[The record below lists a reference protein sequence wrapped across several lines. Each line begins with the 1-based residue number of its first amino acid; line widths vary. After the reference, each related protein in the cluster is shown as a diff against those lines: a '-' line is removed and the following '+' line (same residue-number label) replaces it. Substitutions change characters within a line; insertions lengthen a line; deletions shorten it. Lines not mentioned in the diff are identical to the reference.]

1 MMMTIKKI
9 SVGLIVLALVTGC
22 TAGRQAFDDGQRL
35 IQEGKI
41 EEGLAELERALKE
54 NAGRVEFKTYYL
66 RQKELYISYLNT
78 RADNA
83 RAAKQYT
90 DAEGHYRRVLKFDAN
105 NRHASDGLE
114 GIRQDRRRDESMLNA
129 EKLLKANKT
138 DEAQAIARNVLAE
151 DPQHAS
157 ALKMMKELED
167 KANAQKQASS
177 GLGAAFKKPITLE
190 FRDANLKAIFE
201 VISRATQINFIF
213 DRDVRPDLKSTI
225 FVKNTTIE
233 DVVNLLMVTNQ
244 LDKRVLN
251 ENTVLIYPNTPAKN
265 KDYQELVVRA
275 FYLSN
280 ADVKQTLNMIKTLVK
295 TRDVFID
302 EKLNLLVMKD
312 TPEAIRL
319 AEKLIIAQD
328 RAEPEVMLEVEVL
341 EVKRSRLLDLGLQ
354 FPNTF
359 TALNIATQ
367 NTATTT
373 GGVIVNTS
381 AQTQNTVTI
390 QTLKNLTGGSIAV
403 SPNLQLN
410 FKKEDGDVQTLAN
423 PRIRVKNKEKA
434 KIHIGEKV
442 PVITTT
448 STANV
453 GVAESVSYLDVGLKL
468 DVEPQVYL
476 DNDVGI
482 KVGLEVSSIVR
493 EIRGQTGSLTYQVGT
508 RNAAT
513 VLRLKDGETQILAGL
528 ISDEDRQSASKIPG
542 LGDLPLIGRL
552 FSTHR
557 DETTKTEIVLLITP
571 RIVRNITRLEAAQS
585 EFSSGTEGAIGA
597 ASLNLRQST
606 STAPPVTLQ
615 GVPAP
620 MPSVAPPPPSST
632 PTQAA
637 PLTLFMATVPSIG
650 RGQEFN
656 LVVQATSSGEVK
668 TLGFDLV
675 YDPALLEVVRVTE
688 AAFLKQGN
696 AVTEFVGN
704 PVEGA
709 DRMNVN
715 INRAS
720 GGARGTGAVTVILL
734 RSAGEAG
741 AAQVSIEN
749 AKVLDPS
756 GKPINVNLP
765 APTTINI
772 TP

>member
-1 MMMTIKKI
+1 MTFKKI
-9 SVGLIVLALVTGC
+9 SVGLIVLALLTAC
-22 TAGRQAFDDGQRL
+22 TAGRQAFDDGQSL

-54 NAGRVEFKTYYL
+54 NARSVEFKTYYL
-66 RQKELYISYLNT
+66 RQKELYIAHLLVK
-78 RADNA
+78 AGNA
-83 RAAKQYT
+83 RAAKQYS
-90 DAEGHYRRVLKFDAN
+90 DAESAYRRVFKFDPSNQHAN
-105 NRHASDGLE
+105 DGLE
-114 GIRQDRRRDESMLNA
+114 GIRNDRRRDEAMANA
-129 EKLLKANKT
+129 EKVLKAGKT
-138 DEAQAIARNVLAE
+138 DEAQAIARSVLAE
-151 DPQHAS
+151 DPRHDG
-157 ALKMMKELED
+157 ALKMIKALED
-167 KANAQKQASS
+167 KAATQKHASS

-213 DRDVRPDLKSTI
+213 DRDVRADLKSTI
-225 FVKNTTIE
+225 FVKNTSIE
-233 DVVNLLMVTNQ
+233 EVINLLMVTNQ

-275 FYLSN
+275 FYLAN

-302 EKLNLLVMKD
+302 EKLSMLVMKD

-319 AEKLIIAQD
+319 AEKLIVAQD

-341 EVKRSRLLDLGLQ
+341 EVKRSRLLDLGIQ
-354 FPNTF
+354 YPNTF

-367 NTATTT
+367 NTSSTT

-381 AQTQNTVTI
+381 AQTQNVVTI
-390 QTLKNLTGGSIAV
+390 DTLKNLTGGSIAI

-410 FKKEDGDVQTLAN
+410 LKKEDGDVQTLAN

-493 EIRGQTGSLTYQVGT
+493 EIRGQSGSLTYQVGT

-513 VLRLKDGETQILAGL
+513 VLRLKDGETQILAGR

-557 DETTKTEIVLLITP
+557 DETTQTEIVLLITP
-571 RIVRNITRLEAAQS
+571 RILRNITRLDAAQS
-585 EFSSGTEGAIGA
+585 EFSSGTEGSVGS
-597 ASLNLRQST
+597 ASLSLRPPA
-606 STAPPVTLQ
+606 APAPVVTLQ
-615 GVPAP
+615 GQGAPAP
-620 MPSVAPPPPSST
+620 MPPAAQPVTAPPQPV
-632 PTQAA
+632 AA
-637 PLTLFMATVPSIG
+637 PLTLSMATVPSIG
-650 RGQEFN
+650 KGQEFN
-656 LVVQATSSGEVK
+656 LVIQAASSGEVK
-668 TLGFDLV
+668 SLGFDLV
-675 YDPALLEVVRVTE
+675 YDPLLMEVVRVTE

-696 AVTEFVGN
+696 AATEFIGN

-709 DRMNVN
+709 DRLTLN
-715 INRAS
+715 INRTT
-720 GGARGTGAVTVILL
+720 GGARGTGAVAVVVL
-734 RSAGEAG
+734 RALAEPG

-749 AKVLDPS
+749 LKAADAA
-756 GKPINVNLP
+756 GKTLSVTPPAPATINV
-765 APTTINI
+765 